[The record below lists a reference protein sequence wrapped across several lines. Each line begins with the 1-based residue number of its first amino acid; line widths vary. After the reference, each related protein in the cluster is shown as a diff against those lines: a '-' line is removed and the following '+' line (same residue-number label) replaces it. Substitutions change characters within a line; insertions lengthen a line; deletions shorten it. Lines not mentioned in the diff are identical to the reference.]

1 MIKTNN
7 LLSHLAS
14 IKDHLQKETMQ
25 EATQET
31 KMKISYIIT
40 IIEMIKL

>member
-7 LLSHLAS
+7 PLNHLAS

-25 EATQET
+25 GATQET
-31 KMKISYIIT
+31 KMKISSITT
-40 IIEMIKL
+40 IIEMKKL